1 MFIHL
6 IPAGCGSAT
15 FVQRFGSSLNLNPHV
30 HVLMLDGVYVHG
42 DEAPVFVAAPPLS
55 DQDVQ
60 QIVQT
65 SAGRIIRLCTR
76 RGLLDDTVADPLAD
90 EEPVLA
96 ALTAASVRGLIA
108 YRGAHGAPV
117 LRSVL
122 RSSAGVGG
130 PAGADVFRR
139 HQPMRGRWR
148 SPADP
153 RRRDRSGL
161 DPRLS
166 GGRRAAAEGAA
177 VAVRGRRLTCL
188 VDRLLAPGPYGLVAP
203 SSAPLSTG
211 LAPIRATGNPTVLR
225 ALPKDLQT
233 ILRELTL
240 PLACAQRL
248 DRGPKNASFYLYLI
262 DNGLILLN
270 SAP

>member
-1 MFIHL
+1 
-6 IPAGCGSAT
+6 
-15 FVQRFGSSLNLNPHV
+15 
-30 HVLMLDGVYVHG
+30 MLDGVYVHG

-65 SAGRIIRLCTR
+65 SARRIIRLCTR

-96 ALTAASVRGLIA
+96 ALTAASVRG
-108 YRGAHGAPV
+108 GAHRLPGCARRPGAA
-117 LRSVL
+117 LRAAVIGW
-122 RSSAGVGG
+122 AGVGG

-166 GGRRAAAEGAA
+166 GGRRAAAEGPAAAA
-177 VAVRGRRLTCL
+177 VRVRRLTCL
-188 VDRLLAPGPYGLVAP
+188 VDRLPAPGPYGRVRP
-203 SSAPLSTG
+203 EWPHQVPG
-211 LAPIRATGNPTVLR
+211 WPRYGPTGNKPVLR